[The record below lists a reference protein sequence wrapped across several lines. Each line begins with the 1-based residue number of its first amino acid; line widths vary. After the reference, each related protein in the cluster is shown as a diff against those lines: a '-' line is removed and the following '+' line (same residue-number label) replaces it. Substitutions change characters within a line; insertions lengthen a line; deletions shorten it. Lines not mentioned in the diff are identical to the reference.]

1 MMFFL
6 IIYLFLAL
14 IPCVL
19 FLVNLRLYR
28 PPLPPGLGD
37 SIPSISVLIPARNE
51 EANIGRALQSV
62 LANRDVTL
70 EVVVLDDHSSD
81 RTAAVVNEFAARD
94 GRVRLELAPPLP
106 PGWCGK
112 QHACAALAG
121 HGRFPLLVFM
131 DADVRLTSNA
141 LARMAGLMTATNV
154 ALASGVPRQ
163 EVGTFWEK
171 VLIPL
176 IHFVLLG
183 FLPIARMRRSRKPA
197 FAAGC
202 GQLFMARADAYRT
215 CGGHGAIRASLHDG
229 LKLPAVFRAH
239 GFMTDLFDATDV
251 ATCRMYHN
259 AAEVFSGLAK
269 NATEGLGE
277 PRRIGPLTAILAG
290 GQVVPWVL
298 LLLPGLGTLERMMAA
313 AAIVLSLVPRWLAVR
328 RFAQPWLGA
337 LLHPLG
343 VLVLLGI
350 QWGALLRLLLGR
362 PANWRGRACPK
373 LAALLVLGLGGIN
386 LSAAPTNVALR
397 VPAFSLRDQHD
408 QTHRFH
414 VPGTNLSFIVVADHK
429 GSDQL
434 AQWIKPVRERHGKE
448 LAILGVADVS
458 KVPGPLRSMVQR
470 AFVKQLAY
478 PVLLDWS
485 GDVTRHFI
493 PTAHVANVY
502 LVRTNGAV
510 VGRWSGAVH
519 DGRLSELSAII
530 AAQPR

>member
-171 VLIPL
+171 LLIPL

-215 CGGHGAIRASLHDG
+215 CGGACVELR
-229 LKLPAVFRAH
+229 
-239 GFMTDLFDATDV
+239 
-251 ATCRMYHN
+251 C
-259 AAEVFSGLAK
+259 
-269 NATEGLGE
+269 
-277 PRRIGPLTAILAG
+277 
-290 GQVVPWVL
+290 L
-298 LLLPGLGTLERMMAA
+298 L
-313 AAIVLSLVPRWLAVR
+313 
-328 RFAQPWLGA
+328 
-337 LLHPLG
+337 
-343 VLVLLGI
+343 
-350 QWGALLRLLLGR
+350 
-362 PANWRGRACPK
+362 
-373 LAALLVLGLGGIN
+373 
-386 LSAAPTNVALR
+386 
-397 VPAFSLRDQHD
+397 
-408 QTHRFH
+408 
-414 VPGTNLSFIVVADHK
+414 
-429 GSDQL
+429 
-434 AQWIKPVRERHGKE
+434 
-448 LAILGVADVS
+448 
-458 KVPGPLRSMVQR
+458 
-470 AFVKQLAY
+470 
-478 PVLLDWS
+478 
-485 GDVTRHFI
+485 
-493 PTAHVANVY
+493 
-502 LVRTNGAV
+502 
-510 VGRWSGAVH
+510 
-519 DGRLSELSAII
+519 
-530 AAQPR
+530 